1 VKEGLSRTG
10 EQTQDM
16 YANKMLQDE
25 LKAERL
31 SAVTYKASRKVEKNN
46 QKKEIR
52 ELKKQLAD
60 VTQKLS
66 KSQDDSST
74 DWQLK

>member
-1 VKEGLSRTG
+1 
-10 EQTQDM
+10 
-16 YANKMLQDE
+16 MLQDE

-74 DWQLK
+74 D